1 MKGRTKLQSAAA
13 LLSGAALGAMLLV
26 HASAQAADLQSE
38 ANLALQAGQADKALS
53 MLQSLPPTEANSA
66 EAHNLRCRVLFT
78 LEKWNA
84 AVNECQQ
91 AVNLQPN
98 NSDYHMWLGRA
109 LGESADKASF
119 LSAYGLAKR
128 ALAELQRAVQI
139 DPGNAEALADLGEFY
154 DSAPG
159 IVGGGDDKAE
169 SVAKQLD
176 RVDPARAHE
185 LRAGIAMSNHD
196 YATAEREFKESIALS
211 KDPAFQWMRL
221 ASFYRKTKQWAPMDN
236 AVRAGFNAAERNKHS
251 AVALF
256 NGASVLIEANRDL
269 ELAKRLLEEYL
280 ASPVQ
285 TEEAPTFVAHVWL
298 AQLLAKSGDKSGAQR
313 ERQAALALA
322 NTYKPAQN
330 LRF

>member
-1 MKGRTKLQSAAA
+1 MRDSTKLLGA
-13 LLSGAALGAMLLV
+13 AALGAAILL
-26 HASAQAADLQSE
+26 HASAQAANLQSE
-38 ANLALQAGQADKALS
+38 ANVALQAGEADKALA
-53 MLQSLPPTEANSA
+53 MLRSLPAGQADSA

-78 LEKWNA
+78 LEQWSA
-84 AVNECQQ
+84 AANECQQ
-91 AVNLQPN
+91 AVNMDPN

-119 LSAYGLAKR
+119 LTAYNLARR
-128 ALAELQRAVQI
+128 ALAELQRATQL
-139 DPGNAEALADLGEFY
+139 DPHNAEALADLGEFY

-159 IVGGGDDKAE
+159 IVGGGEDKAE
-169 SVAKQLD
+169 SVAKELD

-185 LRAGIAMSNHD
+185 LRASIAMSNHD
-196 YATAEREFKESIALS
+196 YATTERQFKQAIALS

-221 ASFYRKTKQWAPMDN
+221 ASFYRQTKQWPQMES
-236 AVRAGFNAAERNKHS
+236 AVQAGFNAAQHDKHS

-256 NGASVLIEANRDL
+256 NGASVLIKANRNPD
-269 ELAKRLLEEYL
+269 LAKRMLEAYL

-313 ERQAALALA
+313 ERLAALALA

>member
-1 MKGRTKLQSAAA
+1 MKDWTKLLSAAA
-13 LLSGAALGAMLLV
+13 LGAAILL
-26 HASAQAADLQSE
+26 HASAQAANLQSE

-53 MLQSLPPTEANSA
+53 MLRSLPPDQVNSA

-78 LEKWNA
+78 LEKWSA
-84 AVNECQQ
+84 AANECQQ
-91 AVNLQPN
+91 AVNMDPN

-128 ALAELQRAVQI
+128 ALAELQRACQL
-139 DPGNAEALADLGEFY
+139 DPHNAEALADLGEFY

-159 IVGGGDDKAE
+159 IVGGGEDKAE
-169 SVAKQLD
+169 SVAKELD

-185 LRAGIAMSNHD
+185 LRASIAMSNHD
-196 YATAEREFKESIALS
+196 YATAERQFKESIALS

-221 ASFYRKTKQWAPMDN
+221 ASFYRKTKQWTQMEN
-236 AVRAGFNAAERNKHS
+236 AVREGFNAAEHNKHS

-256 NGASVLIEANRDL
+256 NGASVLIEANRDP
-269 ELAKRLLEEYL
+269 ELARRMLETYL

-285 TEEAPTFVAHVWL
+285 TEEAPAFVAHVWL
-298 AQLLAKSGDKSGAQR
+298 AQLLAKSGDKAGAQR

-330 LRF
+330 LKF